1 MYRRQPTQL
10 EVAAAEVVLAG
21 EIAVAV
27 VVEMVEVVA
36 AVAEVTPVPP
46 DLLGH
51 RTHILKGTLPT

>member
-1 MYRRQPTQL
+1 MAP
-10 EVAAAEVVLAG
+10 AEVVLAG

-36 AVAEVTPVPP
+36 AVAEVIPVPP

-51 RTHILKGTLPT
+51 RTHISKGTLPT